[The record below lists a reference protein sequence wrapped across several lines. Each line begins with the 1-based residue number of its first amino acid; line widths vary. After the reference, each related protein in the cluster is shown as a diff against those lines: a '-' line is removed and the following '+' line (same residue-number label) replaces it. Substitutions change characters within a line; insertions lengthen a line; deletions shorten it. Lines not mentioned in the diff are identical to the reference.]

1 MVQIV
6 FTGPRGLLDSQA
18 SQAPPKTI
26 TQSMCRTFD
35 PNSKREISTCIN
47 CKSACLDIDSE
58 KAYWTDLT
66 KPGRKLVQY
75 GYLGLAIGYFAY
87 YYLYAGNFAYYFS
100 GVWTH
105 EENQLA
111 TLWKPGFY
119 LFERAILIPKL
130 VAVPLTLTMFVV
142 LSCLLCRY
150 LEKILFSWLKQR
162 DSVSDRQGQ
171 HRMFSLCTFLAFNI
185 FFIYGGRPE
194 ILRLPLTMQWLF
206 NALIVLVSTLWL
218 YRTWNYSFTTYTQN
232 SLGYKER
239 RQLQKLEINWSELLE
254 GRSLDRLKPN
264 ELYVLAQILPSVT
277 QRERRTIYQGI
288 LEEALAENRFTPAAS
303 KLALSQLRQKLNISD
318 TEHERIL
325 DRAIVSKSQLF
336 SPTAKQIDRRE
347 LSKDRTNRR
356 SNLGNHR
363 SSTHELPTQIK
374 NPKPRNSDRRI
385 RTQPTIQ
392 IQNRN

>member
-1 MVQIV
+1 M
-6 FTGPRGLLDSQA
+6 
-18 SQAPPKTI
+18 
-26 TQSMCRTFD
+26 
-35 PNSKREISTCIN
+35 
-47 CKSACLDIDSE
+47 
-58 KAYWTDLT
+58 
-66 KPGRKLVQY
+66 
-75 GYLGLAIGYFAY
+75 
-87 YYLYAGNFAYYFS
+87 
-100 GVWTH
+100 
-105 EENQLA
+105 
-111 TLWKPGFY
+111 
-119 LFERAILIPKL
+119 IPKL